1 MTDSF
6 NIRDARAGDA
16 APVAAIYNHYIA
28 RTIVTFELEAV
39 AAGDMCDRI
48 AAVQDD
54 GLPWLVA
61 ADAAGA
67 VLGYAYAARWRPR
80 AAYRRSVESSIYLAP
95 QAVGRGIG
103 RCLYPRL
110 IERLRACGLHVVIG
124 GAALPNPASV
134 ALHEALG
141 FAKVAHLRE
150 VGHKFGRW
158 IDVGYWQLRLE

>member
-1 MTDSF
+1 M
-6 NIRDARAGDA
+6 NAIRIRDAGAADA
-16 APVAAIYNHYIA
+16 ARIAAIYNHYVA
-28 RTIVTFELEAV
+28 ATIVTFEVERVAV
-39 AAGDMCDRI
+39 EDMQARV

-61 ADAAGA
+61 DDGTGD
-67 VLGYAYAARWRPR
+67 VLGYAYATRWRAR
-80 AAYRRSVESSIYLAP
+80 AAYRNSVESSIYLAP
-95 QAVGRGIG
+95 HATGRGIG
-103 RCLYPRL
+103 RRLYERL
-110 IERLRACGLHVVIG
+110 LERLRACGLHTVIG

-158 IDVGYWQLRLE
+158 IDVGYWQRRLE